1 LVLAT
6 NVDTIRLVVEARLP
20 LTHHEHAT
28 LVWRV
33 KLISWLSLAYMGVE
47 AVVGI
52 YAGLAASSIALIGW
66 GIDSTIEAVASLV
79 IIWRFTGERIHSED
93 AERTAQ
99 KVVAVSFFLL
109 APYVAIQA
117 TRQLVTGSEPK
128 ASWVGIALALSS
140 IVFMPLFGYAKK
152 RIGNELDSA
161 ATAGEG
167 AQNILCAYL
176 SVAILVGLAANAL
189 AGWWWADPLVAL
201 LVAVVAVQAGL
212 RTWGGQSCDSGLLGR
227 RLG

>member
-1 LVLAT
+1 MGH
-6 NVDTIRLVVEARLP
+6 VVEARLA
-20 LTHHEHAT
+20 LTHDEHAT

-52 YAGLAASSIALIGW
+52 YAGVAANSIALIGW
-66 GIDSTIEAVASLV
+66 GLDSTIEAVASLV
-79 IIWRFTGERIHSED
+79 IIWRFTGDRVHSDD

-109 APYVAIQA
+109 APYIAIEA
-117 TRQLVTGSEPK
+117 TRHLLTGSEAK

-140 IVFMPLFGYAKK
+140 IVVMPLFGYAKK
-152 RIGNELDSA
+152 RIGHKLSSA
-161 ATAGEG
+161 ATASEG
-167 AQNILCAYL
+167 SQNILCAYL

-189 AGWWWADPLVAL
+189 FGWWWADPVVAL

-212 RTWGGQSCDSGLLGR
+212 RTWRGEACGMAC
-227 RLG
+227 

>member
-1 LVLAT
+1 M
-6 NVDTIRLVVEARLP
+6 VEARLA
-20 LTHHEHAT
+20 LTRDEHAT

-33 KLISWLSLAYMGVE
+33 KLISWLSLAYMAVE
-47 AVVGI
+47 AIVGV
-52 YAGLAASSIALIGW
+52 YAGVAANSVALIGW
-66 GIDSTIEAVASLV
+66 GIDSTIEGVASLV

-109 APYVAIQA
+109 APYVAIEA
-117 TRQLVTGSEPK
+117 TRQLITGSEPK
-128 ASWVGIALALSS
+128 ASWLGIALALSS

-152 RIGNELDSA
+152 RIGNELGSA

-167 AQNILCAYL
+167 TQNILCAYL
-176 SVAILVGLAANAL
+176 SVAILVGLGANAL

-212 RTWGGQSCDSGLLGR
+212 RTWRGQGCDPAC
-227 RLG
+227 

>member
-1 LVLAT
+1 MQAT
-6 NVDTIRLVVEARLP
+6 NVDTIVRVVEVRLP
-20 LTHHEHAT
+20 LTHDDHAS

-33 KLISWLSLAYMGVE
+33 KFISWLSLAYMAVE

-52 YAGLAASSIALIGW
+52 YAGVAANSVALIGW

-79 IIWRFTGERIHSED
+79 IIWRFTGDRIHSDD

-99 KVVAVSFFLL
+99 KVVGLSFFLL
-109 APYVAIQA
+109 APYIVIEA
-117 TRQLVTGSEPK
+117 TRHLLTGSEAK

-140 IVFMPLFGYAKK
+140 IILMPLFGYAK
-152 RIGNELDSA
+152 RRLGNKLTSA

-167 AQNILCAYL
+167 TQNILCAYL

-189 AGWWWADPLVAL
+189 VGWWWADPLVAL
-201 LVAVVAVQAGL
+201 LVAVVAVQAGR
-212 RTWGGQSCDSGLLGR
+212 RTWRGEACDASC
-227 RLG
+227 

>member
-1 LVLAT
+1 M
-6 NVDTIRLVVEARLP
+6 VEVRLP
-20 LTHHEHAT
+20 LTRNEHAT
-28 LVWRV
+28 LVSRV
-33 KLISWLSLAYMGVE
+33 KLISWLSLAYMGAE

-52 YAGLAASSIALIGW
+52 YAGLAANSIALIGW

-79 IIWRFTGERIHSED
+79 IIWRFTGERVHSDD

-109 APYVAIQA
+109 APYIIIEA
-117 TRQLVTGSEPK
+117 TRQLVSGTEPK
-128 ASWVGIALALSS
+128 ASWIGIVLALSS
-140 IVFMPLFGYAKK
+140 IVCMPLFGYAKK
-152 RIGNELDSA
+152 RIGNKLNSA

-167 AQNILCAYL
+167 MQNILCAYL

-212 RTWGGQSCDSGLLGR
+212 RTWRGGPCDASC
-227 RLG
+227 